1 MTGLFITWNPDPE
14 IFNIGGFGV
23 RWYGLL
29 FALGFVFG
37 YIIIKKIFVREN
49 IPLKELDSLTMY
61 MIVGTVVGARL
72 GHCFFYEPQYY
83 LNNPLDILNLR
94 QGGLASHGAAIGII
108 TSLVFFALKHK
119 RNFLWIIDRIVI
131 VVALSGVFIRT
142 GNLINS
148 EIIGSPSDL
157 PWAFIYEQVDK
168 VPRHPAQ
175 IYEALAYLLV
185 FALLVLMYH
194 KYKAGE
200 KRGLLLGVFLVTVF
214 GFRLFVEFFKD
225 VQVDFEHDMTLN
237 MGQWLS
243 FPFILAGIGFITF
256 AVINRKKT
264 A

>member
-37 YIIIKKIFVREN
+37 YIIIKKMFVREN

-83 LNNPLDILNLR
+83 IENPLEILNLR
-94 QGGLASHGAAIGII
+94 QGGLASHGAAIGIV
-108 TSLVFFALKHK
+108 TSLILFALKFK
-119 RNFLWIIDRIVI
+119 RNIFWIIDRIVI
-131 VVALSGVFIRT
+131 VVALAGVLIRT

-157 PWAFIYEQVDK
+157 PWAFVFEQVDK
-168 VPRHPAQ
+168 VPRHPNKLIKYLVIRHRYTKHLL
-175 IYEALAYLLV
+175 IYCFLPLCISCTIKKVGAKKGDCCSEHFCLQFSDSGYLLNS
-185 FALLVLMYH
+185 LKKCRLNLSKICRLTWGSGLV
-194 KYKAGE
+194 
-200 KRGLLLGVFLVTVF
+200 
-214 GFRLFVEFFKD
+214 FRLF
-225 VQVDFEHDMTLN
+225 LR
-237 MGQWLS
+237 G
-243 FPFILAGIGFITF
+243 LA
-256 AVINRKKT
+256 
-264 A
+264 